1 MTRINLLPWR
11 DALRK
16 QKQDEFI
23 VGIGAVAVIAI
34 IAVFGYY
41 FYLDSEIKV
50 QQEMK
55 EKVSE
60 KTKELRLVT
69 KKIRDIKKK
78 KTIIDDKMMAIQ
90 KLQESRQNVVH
101 FMDEVSKVMPEGVF
115 LSKIKQEEGSVS
127 LKGKTQSNARISEL
141 MRNIDNSGW
150 LIAPEISVIEM
161 GKKGA
166 NGKLS
171 NFTLTLKQRKT
182 ETTEEEGH

>member
-23 VGIGAVAVIAI
+23 VGLVAAAVIG
-34 IAVFGYY
+34 IAVVLGLY
-41 FYLDSEIKV
+41 FYLDGEIKT
-50 QQEMK
+50 QQAMK

-115 LSKIKQEEGSVS
+115 LSEIKQGESSVS

-141 MRNIDNSGW
+141 MRNIDSSGW

-182 ETTEEEGH
+182 ETTEEEGR